1 MATRT
6 STQSGNF
13 NATSTWGGSAVPVD
27 GDAFVVSAGHI
38 VTINDDR
45 RTTNGFHDSTV
56 YGKLHITGS
65 GKLGMNGT
73 LSIANVNGTS
83 MTSTDDYFTEGDS
96 STGPYFLMDNG
107 ALIEIK
113 GNDADNHSIRMKN
126 HYIMTFEI
134 NGTNPNS
141 TTTTASN
148 CAIGSTS
155 LSFTSSTGFAAG
167 DWFSVFR
174 DISDVVDYEYDGNL
188 YESFI
193 VHDVDGNTV
202 YPRQYVTPYSKVT
215 RVNGD
220 KLFVED
226 ASVFREGYKI
236 IFGTGSNRNIRTITA
251 IGKNANR
258 LTLNSAVS
266 GTINTG
272 ECVYQTG
279 TEKYHYS
286 GDTIQ
291 KIATPITADAAS
303 GQNQIQ
309 VASTAGM
316 AVGKRIVVEA
326 NDPADTNWDYENVY
340 EISAIS
346 GNTITLTTNLANAR
360 KEKTETHCAGWVLLF
375 DRDTVIKA
383 KTIEADGLATT
394 SEDRPYIY
402 IEGNTNSNAYKRRF
416 RMRNCL
422 FDGIGSNSQNS
433 TWYRGVMARGYFSY
447 ETSSNGLY
455 ASVIE
460 GNVWRPNNRGN
471 NSSFG
476 TREFHQ
482 GIVRNNVGVN
492 GTRCFWK
499 YSSGNNLSWHG
510 NFASRATYAC
520 TQFEG
525 FYEPYSE
532 YAYNYHS
539 RSDDYA
545 ILMYHQRT
553 ASSNIMHNY
562 FMLNEQRCWYD
573 YYNAHNI
580 VRRRNYFDYYRSWP
594 YIGTGGDCIWLDS
607 YFGNKWDVTGGST
620 SPVNG
625 VQIQSDGNNRPD
637 RMTFPQS
644 MIAVNHNF
652 IEGNTCQWQGYR
664 YREWDDTE
672 NAWKNYQDTASNS
685 ESGMP
690 QSVYVPAG
698 ATVFVAGEVKLS
710 SGFSGAFPALVARH
724 VSSHLYGRHYDGST
738 TSSQRS
744 ETIADSYW
752 NGHFESIEF
761 TSAAASGY
769 ERKTLTISPVNYDYY
784 LTVYIRSNNTNM
796 ADGTEHWFEKPVE
809 IYLNKGTGNKE
820 KKFITHQQV
829 RRGFN
834 NSATRRVKRLG
845 GRIK

>member
-107 ALIEIK
+107 ALIEMK

-167 DWFSVFR
+167 DWFSVYR
-174 DISDVVDYEYDGNL
+174 DVSDVVDYEYDGNL

-193 VHDVDGNTV
+193 VHDIDGNTV

-226 ASVFREGYKI
+226 ASVFRVGYKI

-266 GTINTG
+266 GTINAG

-360 KEKTETHCAGWVLLF
+360 KEKTETHCAGWVLIY

-476 TREFHQ
+476 TRDFHQ
-482 GIVRNNVGVN
+482 GIIRNNVGVN
-492 GTRCFWK
+492 GTRCLWK
-499 YSSGNNLSWHG
+499 YSSGNNQSWHG

-532 YAYNYHS
+532 YAYNYNS
-539 RSDDYA
+539 RSDDYCM
-545 ILMYHQRT
+545 LLYHHRT
-553 ASSNIMHNY
+553 ASSNVMHNY

-580 VRRRNYFDYYRSWP
+580 IRRRNYFDYYRSWP
-594 YIGTGGDCIWLDS
+594 YIGTGGDCIWLDC
-607 YFGNKWDVTGGST
+607 YFGNGWDVTGGVT

-625 VQIQSDGNNRPD
+625 IQLQSDGNNRPD

-652 IEGNTCQWQGYR
+652 KDGDTCQWQGYR

-672 NAWKNYQDTASNS
+672 NAWKNYQDTASSN
-685 ESGMP
+685 ESGLP

-724 VSSHLYGRHYDGST
+724 VSSYLYGRHYDGST

-752 NGHFESIEF
+752 NGHFESIDF

>member
-27 GDAFVVSAGHI
+27 GDAFVISAGHI

-73 LSIANVNGTS
+73 LTIANVNGTS

-107 ALIEIK
+107 DLIEIK
-113 GNDADNHSIRMKN
+113 GSDADNHSIRLKN

-134 NGTNPNS
+134 NGTNPNP

-148 CAIGSTS
+148 CAIGNTS
-155 LSFTSSTGFAAG
+155 LSFSSSTGFAAG
-167 DWFSVFR
+167 DWFSVYR
-174 DISDVVDYEYDGNL
+174 DVSNIVDYEYDGNL

-193 VHDVDGNTV
+193 VHDIDGNTV

-226 ASVFREGYKI
+226 ASVFRVGYKI

-266 GTINTG
+266 GTINAG

-286 GDTIQ
+286 GDTVQ

-309 VASTAGM
+309 VASTAGK

-360 KEKTETHCAGWVLLF
+360 KEKTETHCAGWVVIF

-383 KTIEADGLATT
+383 KTIEADGLAST

-402 IEGNTNSNAYKRRF
+402 MEGNTNSNAYKRRM

-447 ETSSNGLY
+447 ETTSHGLY

-460 GNVWRPNNRGN
+460 GNVWRPNNR
-471 NSSFG
+471 
-476 TREFHQ
+476 
-482 GIVRNNVGVN
+482 
-492 GTRCFWK
+492 
-499 YSSGNNLSWHG
+499 
-510 NFASRATYAC
+510 
-520 TQFEG
+520 
-525 FYEPYSE
+525 
-532 YAYNYHS
+532 
-539 RSDDYA
+539 
-545 ILMYHQRT
+545 
-553 ASSNIMHNY
+553 
-562 FMLNEQRCWYD
+562 
-573 YYNAHNI
+573 
-580 VRRRNYFDYYRSWP
+580 
-594 YIGTGGDCIWLDS
+594 
-607 YFGNKWDVTGGST
+607 
-620 SPVNG
+620 
-625 VQIQSDGNNRPD
+625 
-637 RMTFPQS
+637 
-644 MIAVNHNF
+644 
-652 IEGNTCQWQGYR
+652 
-664 YREWDDTE
+664 
-672 NAWKNYQDTASNS
+672 
-685 ESGMP
+685 
-690 QSVYVPAG
+690 
-698 ATVFVAGEVKLS
+698 
-710 SGFSGAFPALVARH
+710 
-724 VSSHLYGRHYDGST
+724 
-738 TSSQRS
+738 
-744 ETIADSYW
+744 
-752 NGHFESIEF
+752 
-761 TSAAASGY
+761 
-769 ERKTLTISPVNYDYY
+769 
-784 LTVYIRSNNTNM
+784 
-796 ADGTEHWFEKPVE
+796 
-809 IYLNKGTGNKE
+809 
-820 KKFITHQQV
+820 
-829 RRGFN
+829 
-834 NSATRRVKRLG
+834 
-845 GRIK
+845 

>member
-13 NATSTWGGSAVPVD
+13 NSTSTWGGSAVPVD

-107 ALIEIK
+107 ALIEMK

-134 NGTNPNS
+134 NGTNPNP

-155 LSFTSSTGFAAG
+155 LSFSSSTGFAAG

-174 DISDVVDYEYDGNL
+174 DISDIVDYEYDGNL

-193 VHDVDGNTV
+193 VHDIDGNTV

-226 ASVFREGYKI
+226 ASVFRVGYKL
-236 IFGTGSNRNIRTITA
+236 IFGTGSNRNIRTVTA

-266 GTINTG
+266 GTINAG

-286 GDTIQ
+286 GDTVQ

-360 KEKTETHCAGWVLLF
+360 KEKTETHCAGWVLIF

-422 FDGIGSNSQNS
+422 FDGIGSNTQNS

-476 TREFHQ
+476 TRDFHQ
-482 GIVRNNVGVN
+482 GIIRNNVGVN
-492 GTRCFWK
+492 GTRCLWK
-499 YSSGNNLSWHG
+499 YSSGNNQSWHG

-532 YAYNYHS
+532 YAYNYNS
-539 RSDDYA
+539 RSDDYCM
-545 ILMYHQRT
+545 LLYHHRT
-553 ASSNIMHNY
+553 ASSNVMHNY

-580 VRRRNYFDYYRSWP
+580 IRRRNYFDYYRSWP
-594 YIGTGGDCIWLDS
+594 YIGTGGDCIWLDC
-607 YFGNKWDVTGGST
+607 YFGNGWDVTGGVT

-625 VQIQSDGNNRPD
+625 IQLQSDGNNRPD

-652 IEGNTCQWQGYR
+652 KDGDTCQWQGYR

-672 NAWKNYQDTASNS
+672 NAWKNYQDTASSN
-685 ESGMP
+685 ESGLP

-698 ATVFVAGEVKLS
+698 ATAFVAGEVKLS

-752 NGHFESIEF
+752 NGHFESIDF

>member
-107 ALIEIK
+107 ALIEMK

-167 DWFSVFR
+167 DWFSVYR
-174 DISDVVDYEYDGNL
+174 DVSDVVDYEYDGNL

-193 VHDVDGNTV
+193 VHDIDGNTV

-226 ASVFREGYKI
+226 ASVFRVGYKI

-266 GTINTG
+266 GTINAG

-360 KEKTETHCAGWVLLF
+360 KEKTETHCAGWVLIY

-482 GIVRNNVGVN
+482 GIVRNNVAVN

-532 YAYNYHS
+532 YAYNYNS
-539 RSDDYA
+539 RSDDYC
-545 ILMYHQRT
+545 ILMYHHRT

-562 FMLNEQRCWYD
+562 YMLNEQRCWYD

-594 YIGTGGDCIWLDS
+594 YIGTGGDCIWLDC
-607 YFGNKWDVTGGST
+607 YFGNGWDVTGGVT

-625 VQIQSDGNNRPD
+625 IQLQSDGNNRPD

-652 IEGNTCQWQGYR
+652 KDGDTCQWQGYR

-672 NAWKNYQDTASNS
+672 NAWKNYQDTASSN
-685 ESGMP
+685 ESGLP

-724 VSSHLYGRHYDGST
+724 VSSYLYGRHYDGST

-752 NGHFESIEF
+752 NGHFESIDF

>member
-13 NATSTWGGSAVPVD
+13 NSTSTWGGSAVPVD

-107 ALIEIK
+107 ALIEMK

-134 NGTNPNS
+134 NGTNPNP

-155 LSFTSSTGFAAG
+155 LSFSSSTGFAAG

-174 DISDVVDYEYDGNL
+174 DISDIVDYEYDGNL

-193 VHDVDGNTV
+193 VHDIDGNTV

-226 ASVFREGYKI
+226 ASVFRVGYKL
-236 IFGTGSNRNIRTITA
+236 IFGTGSNRNIRTVTA

-266 GTINTG
+266 GTINAG

-286 GDTIQ
+286 GDTVQ

-360 KEKTETHCAGWVLLF
+360 KEKTETHCAGWVLIF

-422 FDGIGSNSQNS
+422 FDGIGSNTQNS

-476 TREFHQ
+476 TRDFHQ
-482 GIVRNNVGVN
+482 GIIRNNVGVN
-492 GTRCFWK
+492 GTRCLWK
-499 YSSGNNLSWHG
+499 YSSGNNQSWHG

-532 YAYNYHS
+532 YAYNYNS
-539 RSDDYA
+539 RSDDYCM
-545 ILMYHQRT
+545 LLYHHRT
-553 ASSNIMHNY
+553 ASSNVMHNY

-580 VRRRNYFDYYRSWP
+580 IRRRNYFDYYRSWP
-594 YIGTGGDCIWLDS
+594 YIGTGGDCIWLDC
-607 YFGNKWDVTGGST
+607 YFGNGWDVTGGVT

-625 VQIQSDGNNRPD
+625 IQLQSDGNNRPD

-652 IEGNTCQWQGYR
+652 KDGDTCQWQGYR

-672 NAWKNYQDTASNS
+672 NAWKNYQDTASSN
-685 ESGMP
+685 ESGLP

-698 ATVFVAGEVKLS
+698 ATAFVAGEVKLS

>member
-13 NATSTWGGSAVPVD
+13 NSTSTWGGSAVPVD

-65 GKLGMNGT
+65 GKLGMNGQLT
-73 LSIANVNGTS
+73 ISNINGTS
-83 MTSTDDYFTEGDS
+83 MTSTDDYFAEGDA

-107 ALIEIK
+107 ALIEMK
-113 GNDADNHSIRMKN
+113 GNNADNHSIRMKN

-134 NGTNPNS
+134 NGTNPNA
-141 TTTTASN
+141 TTTSSAN
-148 CAIGSTS
+148 CSIGNSS
-155 LSFTSSTGFAAG
+155 ISFSSSTGFAEG
-167 DWFSVFR
+167 DWFQIYR
-174 DISDVVDYEYDGNL
+174 DVSNIVDYEYDGNL
-188 YESFI
+188 NEGFI
-193 VHDVDGNTV
+193 VHDIDGNTV
-202 YPRQYVTPYSKVT
+202 YVRHFVSPYAKVT
-215 RVNGD
+215 RVSGN
-220 KLFVED
+220 KLFVDD
-226 ASVFREGYKI
+226 ATVFRVGYKV

-258 LTLNSAVS
+258 ITLDSSVS
-266 GTINTG
+266 GTIPVG

-316 AVGKRIVVEA
+316 AVGKRIVIEA
-326 NDPADTNWDYENVY
+326 NDPGDTNWDYENVY
-340 EISAIS
+340 EISGIS

-360 KEKTETHCAGWVLLF
+360 KEKTETHCAGWVLIF

-383 KTIEADGLATT
+383 KTVEADGEATT

-416 RMRNCL
+416 RLRNCL
-422 FDGIGSNSQNS
+422 FEGIGSNTTNT
-433 TWYRGVMARGYFSY
+433 TWYRGVMSRGYFSY

-460 GNVWRPNNRGN
+460 GNVYRPNNSGN
-471 NSSFG
+471 NATFA
-476 TREFHQ
+476 TRDFHQ
-482 GIVRNNVGVN
+482 GIIRNNVSVN
-492 GTRCFWK
+492 AQHGFWK
-499 YSSGNNLSWHG
+499 YSSGNNQSWHG
-510 NFASRATYAC
+510 NFASRHHYTCMLY
-520 TQFEG
+520 EG

-532 YAYNYHS
+532 FAYNYLS
-539 RSDDYA
+539 RSDDYGM
-545 ILMYHQRT
+545 LMYHHRT
-553 ASSNIMHNY
+553 AASNVMHNY
-562 FMLNEQRCWYD
+562 YMLNEQRPWYD

-580 VRRRNYFDYYRSWP
+580 VRRRNYFNYYRSWP
-594 YIGTGGDCIWLDS
+594 YIGTGGDCIWLDT
-607 YFGNKWDVTGGST
+607 YFGNDWDATSGST

-625 VQIQSDGNNRPD
+625 IQIVSDGNNRPD
-637 RMTFPQS
+637 RMTSPQKHT
-644 MIAVNHNF
+644 AVNHNF
-652 IEGNTCQWQGYR
+652 KDGATCQWHGYR

-672 NAWKNYQDTASNS
+672 NAWKNYHDTSTNN

-690 QSVYVPAG
+690 QAVFIPAG
-698 ATVFVAGEVKLS
+698 ATAYIAGEVKLG
-710 SGFSGAFPALVARH
+710 SGFSGTFPALVARH
-724 VSSHLYGRHYDGST
+724 VSSYLYGRHYDGST

-744 ETIADSYW
+744 ETVADSYW
-752 NGHFESIEF
+752 NGHFESVDF
-761 TSAAASGY
+761 TSAAASAY
-769 ERKTLTISPVNYDYY
+769 ERKTLTISPTNYDYY
-784 LTVYIRSNNTNM
+784 LTVYIRSNNANM
-796 ADGTEHWFEKPVE
+796 GDGTEHWFEKPIE
-809 IYLNKGTGNKE
+809 IYTDKGNGNVE
-820 KKFITHQQV
+820 KKFITHTQV
-829 RRGFN
+829 RRGIN
-834 NSATRRVKRLG
+834 TSATRRKKRIG
-845 GRIK
+845 GRLK

>member
-13 NATSTWGGSAVPVD
+13 NSTSTWGGSAVPVD

-83 MTSTDDYFTEGDS
+83 MTSTGDYFTEGDS

-107 ALIEIK
+107 ALIEMK

-134 NGTNPNS
+134 NGTNPNP

-155 LSFTSSTGFAAG
+155 LSFSSSTGFAAG

-174 DISDVVDYEYDGNL
+174 DISDIVDYEYDGNL

-193 VHDVDGNTV
+193 VHDIDGNTV

-226 ASVFREGYKI
+226 ASVFRVGYKL
-236 IFGTGSNRNIRTITA
+236 IFGTGSNRNIRTVTA

-266 GTINTG
+266 GTINAG

-286 GDTIQ
+286 GDTVQ

-360 KEKTETHCAGWVLLF
+360 KEKTETHCAGWVLIF

-422 FDGIGSNSQNS
+422 FDGIGSNTQNS

-476 TREFHQ
+476 TRDFHQ
-482 GIVRNNVGVN
+482 GIIRNNVGVN
-492 GTRCFWK
+492 GTRCLWK
-499 YSSGNNLSWHG
+499 YSSGNNQSWHG

-532 YAYNYHS
+532 YAYNYNS
-539 RSDDYA
+539 RSDDYCM
-545 ILMYHQRT
+545 LLYHHRT
-553 ASSNIMHNY
+553 ASSNVMHNY

-580 VRRRNYFDYYRSWP
+580 IRRRNYFDYYRSWP
-594 YIGTGGDCIWLDS
+594 YIGTGGDCIWLDC
-607 YFGNKWDVTGGST
+607 YFGNGWDVTGGVT

-625 VQIQSDGNNRPD
+625 IQLQSDGNNRPD

-652 IEGNTCQWQGYR
+652 KDGDTCQWQGYR

-672 NAWKNYQDTASNS
+672 NAWKNYQDTASSN
-685 ESGMP
+685 ESGLP

-698 ATVFVAGEVKLS
+698 ATAFVAGEVKLS

-752 NGHFESIEF
+752 NGHFESIDF

>member
-13 NATSTWGGSAVPVD
+13 NSTSTWGGSAVPVD

-83 MTSTDDYFTEGDS
+83 MTSTDDYFAEGDS
-96 STGPYFLMDNG
+96 NTGPYFLMDNG

-113 GNDADNHSIRMKN
+113 GNNADNHSIRLKN

-167 DWFSVFR
+167 DWFSVYR
-174 DISDVVDYEYDGNL
+174 DISDIVDYEYDGNL

-193 VHDVDGNTV
+193 VHDIDGNTV

-226 ASVFREGYKI
+226 ASVFRVGYKL

-266 GTINTG
+266 GTINAG

-360 KEKTETHCAGWVLLF
+360 KEKTETHCAGWVVIF

-383 KTIEADGLATT
+383 KTIEADGLAST

-402 IEGNTNSNAYKRRF
+402 MEGNTNSNAYKRRM

-422 FDGIGSNSQNS
+422 FDGIGSNTTNS
-433 TWYRGVMARGYFSY
+433 TWYRGVMARGFFSY

-476 TREFHQ
+476 TRDFHQ
-482 GIVRNNVGVN
+482 GIIRNNVGVN
-492 GTRCFWK
+492 GTRCLWK
-499 YSSGNNLSWHG
+499 YSSGNNQSWHG

-520 TQFEG
+520 TQYEG

-532 YAYNYHS
+532 YAYNYNS
-539 RSDDYA
+539 RSDDYCM
-545 ILMYHQRT
+545 LLYHHRT
-553 ASSNIMHNY
+553 ASSNVMHNY

-580 VRRRNYFDYYRSWP
+580 IRRRNYFDYYRSWP
-594 YIGTGGDCIWLDS
+594 YLGTGGDCIWLDS

-625 VQIQSDGNNRPD
+625 IQLQSDGNNRPD

-652 IEGNTCQWQGYR
+652 KDGETCQWQGYR

-672 NAWKNYQDTASNS
+672 NAWKNYQDTASSN
-685 ESGMP
+685 ESGLP

-724 VSSHLYGRHYDGST
+724 VSSYLYGRHYDGST

-752 NGHFESIEF
+752 NGHFESIDF

>member
-27 GDAFVVSAGHI
+27 GDAFVISAGHI

-73 LSIANVNGTS
+73 LTIANVNGTS
-83 MTSTDDYFTEGDS
+83 MTSTDDYFTEGNS

-113 GNDADNHSIRMKN
+113 GSDADNHSIRLKN

-134 NGTNPNS
+134 NGTNPNP

-148 CAIGSTS
+148 CAIGNTS
-155 LSFTSSTGFAAG
+155 LSFSSSTGFAVG
-167 DWFSVFR
+167 DWFQVYR
-174 DISDVVDYEYDGNL
+174 DISNIVDYEYDGNL
-188 YESFI
+188 NEGFI
-193 VHDVDGNTV
+193 VHDIDGNTV
-202 YPRQYVTPYSKVT
+202 YFRQYVTPYSKVT

-226 ASVFREGYKI
+226 ASVFRVGYKI

-266 GTINTG
+266 GTINAG

-286 GDTIQ
+286 GDTVQ

-360 KEKTETHCAGWVLLF
+360 KEKTETHCAGWVVIF

-383 KTIEADGLATT
+383 KTIEADGLAST

-402 IEGNTNSNAYKRRF
+402 MEGNTNSNAYKRRM

-447 ETSSNGLY
+447 ETTSHGLY

-476 TREFHQ
+476 TRDFHQ
-482 GIVRNNVGVN
+482 GIIRNNVGVN
-492 GTRCFWK
+492 GTRCLWK
-499 YSSGNNLSWHG
+499 YSSGNNQSWHG

-532 YAYNYHS
+532 YAYNYNS
-539 RSDDYA
+539 RSDDYC
-545 ILMYHQRT
+545 ILMYHHRT

-652 IEGNTCQWQGYR
+652 KEGNTCQWQGYR

-672 NAWKNYQDTASNS
+672 NAWKNYQDTASSS

-710 SGFSGAFPALVARH
+710 SGFSGTFPALVARH

-752 NGHFESIEF
+752 NGHFESIDF

-784 LTVYIRSNNTNM
+784 LTVYIRSNSANM

>member
-13 NATSTWGGSAVPVD
+13 NSTSTWGGSAVPVD

-96 STGPYFLMDNG
+96 NTGPYFLMDNG
-107 ALIEIK
+107 ALIEMK
-113 GNDADNHSIRMKN
+113 GNDSDNHSIRMKN

-134 NGTNPNS
+134 NGTNPNP

-155 LSFTSSTGFAAG
+155 LSFSSSTGFAAG

-174 DISDVVDYEYDGNL
+174 DISDIVDYEYDGNL

-193 VHDVDGNTV
+193 VHDIDGNTV

-226 ASVFREGYKI
+226 ASVFRVGYKL
-236 IFGTGSNRNIRTITA
+236 IFGTGSNRNIRTVTA

-266 GTINTG
+266 GTINAG

-286 GDTIQ
+286 GDTVQ

-326 NDPADTNWDYENVY
+326 NDPGDTNWDYENVY

-360 KEKTETHCAGWVLLF
+360 KEKTETHCAGWVLIF

-422 FDGIGSNSQNS
+422 FDGIGSNTQNS

-476 TREFHQ
+476 TRDFHQ
-482 GIVRNNVGVN
+482 GIIRNNVGVN
-492 GTRCFWK
+492 GTRCLWK
-499 YSSGNNLSWHG
+499 YSSGNNQSWHG

-532 YAYNYHS
+532 YAYNYNS
-539 RSDDYA
+539 RSDDYCM
-545 ILMYHQRT
+545 LLYHHRT
-553 ASSNIMHNY
+553 ASSNVMHNY

-580 VRRRNYFDYYRSWP
+580 IRRRNYFDYYRSWP
-594 YIGTGGDCIWLDS
+594 YIGTGGDCIWLDC
-607 YFGNKWDVTGGST
+607 YFGNGWDVTGGVT

-625 VQIQSDGNNRPD
+625 IQLQSDGNNRPD

-652 IEGNTCQWQGYR
+652 KDGDTCQWQGYR

-672 NAWKNYQDTASNS
+672 NAWKNYQDTASSN
-685 ESGMP
+685 ESGLP

-724 VSSHLYGRHYDGST
+724 VSSYLYGRHYDGST
-738 TSSQRS
+738 TSGQVA
-744 ETIADSYW
+744 ENIADSYW
-752 NGHFESIEF
+752 NGHYEKVDF

-769 ERKTLTISPVNYDYY
+769 ERKTLTVSPVNYDYY